1 MIGFDNS
8 LHSLIRDVHLLE
20 CPSKAILGD
29 LESTILLNSVTP
41 VSKGIECIGFET
53 LSDIISDSD
62 WNWPRSATRA
72 EFFNG

>member
-29 LESTILLNSVTP
+29 LESTILLNSVIP

-53 LSDIISDSD
+53 LFDIISDSD
-62 WNWPRSATRA
+62 WNWSWFSSGA